1 MSATRKVAIRNLAS
15 VLKKRRE
22 ALRRALA
29 GDLSLLQE
37 LRADSG
43 DTADLATDSVQ
54 DELTS
59 QLAQVETRELA
70 RCERAL
76 EMVKAGAYGE
86 CEVCGK
92 NIPMARL
99 NALPYATHC
108 IICQREAERCET
120 AIS

>member
-1 MSATRKVAIRNLAS
+1 MSATRKVAIKDLAT
-15 VLKKRRE
+15 VLRRRRE

-29 GDLSLLQE
+29 GDLSLLKK
-37 LRADSG
+37 LAVNG
-43 DTADLATDSVQ
+43 DTADLAADSVQ
-54 DELTS
+54 GELTS

-76 EMVKAGAYGE
+76 EMVKAGTYGE
-86 CEVCGK
+86 CEVCEK

-108 IICQREAERCET
+108 ITCQREAERCET
-120 AIS
+120 IIQ